1 MAHIGRTGGIGEQN
15 MQHFMSNSPWAGK
28 AVIEA
33 VQDEVGQR
41 PEFAQGSV
49 LLLDESGNDKA
60 GEQSVGAGRQYNGRR
75 GKVDLSQVGVFV
87 ALANNGYQTWVDG
100 EVFVPEHWFSETYT
114 QRRAQVGLPAERT
127 FQTKLE
133 LGWQLIQRV
142 QAQGLSFEAVA
153 FDTLYGRNPW
163 LRDTVSQAGLEYYAD
178 VPVNTKVYL
187 SQPIIGWPQHK
198 RGRKAKK
205 ERVLSPKAYRVDQL
219 RHHPELRWRTIS
231 LRPSE
236 RGQLTADFTARRVWT
251 VRDDGRVVA
260 EWLLIRREGKR
271 HTYTLSNASV
281 DTPLLTMATRKSQ
294 RYFIE
299 RSNQDSKSEFGWDE
313 FQATKLTAWEHHLA
327 LTILA
332 SWFITEIRLNWATQY
347 QQDPALLAHYEL
359 DVLPSLSVANVRTL
373 LRATM
378 PLPQLSSQ
386 QAADLVVKH
395 LDNRA
400 RARKSRLK
408 KAQSP

>member
-1 MAHIGRTGGIGEQN
+1 M
-15 MQHFMSNSPWAGK
+15 
-28 AVIEA
+28 
-33 VQDEVGQR
+33 
-41 PEFAQGSV
+41 
-49 LLLDESGNDKA
+49 
-60 GEQSVGAGRQYNGRR
+60 
-75 GKVDLSQVGVFV
+75 FV
-87 ALANNGYQTWVDG
+87 SLANNGYQTWVDG
-100 EVFVPEHWFSETYT
+100 EVFLPEYWFSEAYT
-114 QRRAQVGLPAERT
+114 ERREQVGIPAERR

-142 QAQGLSFEAVA
+142 QAQGLPFEAVA

-163 LRDTVSQAGLEYYAD
+163 LRDKVGQAKLEYYAD

-187 SQPIIGWPQHK
+187 SEPIIGLPQNK

-219 RHHPELRWRTIS
+219 RHHPEFRWRTIT

-251 VRDDGRVVA
+251 VRDEGRVVE
-260 EWLLIRREGKR
+260 EWLLIRRDGKR

-313 FQATKLTAWEHHLA
+313 FQATKLTAWEHQLA

-332 SWFITEIRLNWATQY
+332 SWFITETRLTWAAQY
-347 QQDPALLAHYEL
+347 QQDPC
-359 DVLPSLSVANVRTL
+359 SLTTNWRYCH
-373 LRATM
+373 R
-378 PLPQLSSQ
+378 
-386 QAADLVVKH
+386 
-395 LDNRA
+395 
-400 RARKSRLK
+400 
-408 KAQSP
+408 SP